1 MSWLGK
7 QLPYVQN
14 ARPPFISMMAVDG
27 LKGGKIPK
35 SLFKRF
41 LVMSAV
47 NVFCSEKKKWQKIA
61 TTQIHTD
68 PMRLWIPVSRLSSLQ
83 FNILHVSPLSI
94 DHGMLEWA

>member
-1 MSWLGK
+1 MFGCFNFNPPNSSSVLLAATCVQHNCATNNMSWLGK

-47 NVFCSEKKKWQKIA
+47 NVFCSEKKK
-61 TTQIHTD
+61 
-68 PMRLWIPVSRLSSLQ
+68 
-83 FNILHVSPLSI
+83 
-94 DHGMLEWA
+94 

>member
-1 MSWLGK
+1 MSWLEK

-47 NVFCSEKKKWQKIA
+47 NVFCSEKKK
-61 TTQIHTD
+61 
-68 PMRLWIPVSRLSSLQ
+68 
-83 FNILHVSPLSI
+83 
-94 DHGMLEWA
+94 